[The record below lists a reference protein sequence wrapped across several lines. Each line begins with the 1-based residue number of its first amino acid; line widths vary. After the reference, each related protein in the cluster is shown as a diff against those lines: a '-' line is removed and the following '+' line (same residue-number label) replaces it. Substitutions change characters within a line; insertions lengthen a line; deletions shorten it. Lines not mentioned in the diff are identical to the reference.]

1 MPSVAATYGT
11 ARISEAQLRRLYAL
25 AYGTRVQSGAFG
37 GNKRDKANQL
47 WELVQ
52 RWGYDDWNCV
62 DQHVERKHWLRQC
75 DYDEIIGELLAM
87 KGETL

>member
-1 MPSVAATYGT
+1 MPSAAAVYGQQP
-11 ARISEAQLRRLYAL
+11 ISAAQLARLYAI
-25 AYGTRVQSGAFG
+25 AYGANGQPGALG

-75 DYDEIIGELLAM
+75 DYDEIIGELIAM